1 MDVSLGTIQ
10 KLLHNIQY
18 NNDGEMFI
26 INDKNM
32 ALVYPEK
39 IGKDV
44 SKEPLIKSLNKEVTK
59 YAVTTIKGEDVVV
72 YSQSFDTMKW
82 TIGIFYPKET
92 HRWAIK

>member
-18 NNDGEMFI
+18 NNGGEMFI

-39 IGKDV
+39 IGKMFR
-44 SKEPLIKSLNKEVTK
+44 KSHL
-59 YAVTTIKGEDVVV
+59 
-72 YSQSFDTMKW
+72 
-82 TIGIFYPKET
+82 
-92 HRWAIK
+92 

>member
-44 SKEPLIKSLNKEVTK
+44 SKEPLIKSLNKE
-59 YAVTTIKGEDVVV
+59 EQNMR
-72 YSQSFDTMKW
+72 SLQ
-82 TIGIFYPKET
+82 
-92 HRWAIK
+92 

>member
-82 TIGIFYPKET
+82 TIGIFIRKKPSMGY
-92 HRWAIK
+92 